1 MQPRQGV
8 EVPKESPAEVSGVEV
23 QPEVPKEAVL
33 EGVGGDSEGEGLA
46 LESVQNLESK
56 PQKEVDAAE
65 NPENGVIVAQ
75 TGDSASLEEQLQRS
89 AEGGVPAELA
99 GLEPT
104 TWPTYG
110 GIERGPAPADINK
123 TLPLDGEGETL
134 EVDKINVK
142 VYRKTPDGEYVE
154 MPGAE
159 DWLASNAPGSRLSY
173 HPPMGPLSSGD
184 TRSTVLVREG
194 YWEGVES
201 AAKADG
207 VSVEEWLTREL
218 GERLEDTFF
227 GRR

>member
-8 EVPKESPAEVSGVEV
+8 EVQEVVKESPTAAEVSAVEV
-23 QPEVPKEAVL
+23 QPEGPVEVVL
-33 EGVGGDSEGEGLA
+33 ESAEGNSAGGA
-46 LESVQNLESK
+46 LETKGVQNLESK
-56 PQKEVDAAE
+56 PQEAEIAAE
-65 NPENGVIVAQ
+65 NPENEPIVAQ
-75 TGDSASLEEQLQRS
+75 TVDFEP
-89 AEGGVPAELA
+89 VPAVSRQAIDTLA
-99 GLEPT
+99 AC
-104 TWPTYG
+104 
-110 GIERGPAPADINK
+110 IEESKAASGAPLAPDDPRNF
-123 TLPLDGEGETL
+123 TANSLLCEDDEAAGS
-134 EVDKINVK
+134 EVDKVT